1 VEKDEIRILDFH
13 RILFGK
19 EPPYFLAE
27 VLIRTFLTY
36 IILLVIV
43 RWLGK
48 RMSGQLSILEMA
60 VMLTLGAIV
69 SVGMQIP
76 NRGVA
81 LSAIVLLFILGFQR
95 GLAWLGYKKRKVE
108 NLTHGTLDVLV
119 INGIMQLEA
128 LQRCN
133 ISRQQLFAHLRS
145 KNVTNLGTVR
155 RVYLEASGLFSI
167 YEFDK
172 PRPGLPL
179 FPPIDHKVLE
189 RRIDLNVVSCNHC
202 GLTCDK
208 QPSQPHCSDCNSN
221 EWTSAIEER

>member
-1 VEKDEIRILDFH
+1 MEKQEIKILDLH
-13 RILFGK
+13 RILFGQ
-19 EPPYFLAE
+19 EPPYFLIE
-27 VLIRTFLTY
+27 VLIRALLTY

-76 NRGVA
+76 DRGVA
-81 LSAIVLLFILGFQR
+81 LSAIVLLFILIFQR
-95 GLAWLGYKKRKVE
+95 GLAWLGFKQRKVE

-119 INGIMQLEA
+119 INGIMQLET

-189 RRIDLNVVSCNHC
+189 RRVGHNLVSCNHC

-208 QPSQPHCSDCNSN
+208 QPSQPHCSECKRND
-221 EWTSAIEER
+221 WTSAIDER